1 MCKRVF
7 PAEKKEKKEKKE
19 MTARLSNNALVVLGG
34 IFGGRDLRR
43 KPWDCID
50 MRGKMRM
57 ISRNCLFLSRR
68 RRHACEGT
76 ELTSED
82 VSANAKKK

>member
-1 MCKRVF
+1 MK
-7 PAEKKEKKEKKE
+7 
-19 MTARLSNNALVVLGG
+19 ARLSNNALVVLGG
-34 IFGGRDLRR
+34 IFGRRDLRR

-50 MRGKMRM
+50 MRGKVRV

-68 RRHACEGT
+68 RRHAYEGT